1 MPGPLDDLDTPR
13 WLSADLCA
21 AAGIDLTTFKNWSR
35 SEPPVVMMGERD
47 RAAGGSG
54 HRHLF
59 TLRRVLQVAITAEFV
74 EQGLPPRLA
83 GMAAFA
89 CTDTADGPLPGL
101 IPERQPGDLF
111 PTGWTVVLLHRRRDP
126 WVLNWHPDRPLGPQ
140 LLQHP
145 AGYEASGIYVVAN
158 LVYARV
164 LRALEL
170 RPLPEALVPELH

>member
-1 MPGPLDDLDTPR
+1 MGGPLNDLDTPR
-13 WLSADLCA
+13 WLSADLCS
-21 AAGIDLTTFKNWSR
+21 AAGIDLATFKNWSR
-35 SEPPVVMMGERD
+35 SDPPVVVMGERD

-59 TLRRVLQVAITAEFV
+59 TLRRVLQAAVTAEFV

-83 GMAAFA
+83 GIAAFA
-89 CTDTADGPLPGL
+89 CTDMADAPLPGL
-101 IPERQPGDLF
+101 IPARQPGELF

-126 WVLNWHPDRPLGPQ
+126 WVLNWHPDQPLRLQ
-140 LLQHP
+140 LFQHP
-145 AGYEASGIYVVAN
+145 MGAKPGGTFVLAN